1 MDKKHSEKFKEIAKK
16 IKYYREQ
23 KGLSQEKLAGM
34 VSISVSYLSKIEA
47 PNCDKTFS
55 LYVLFDIAQALE
67 VPVGKLL
74 E

>member
-1 MDKKHSEKFKEIAKK
+1 MCAVFDA
-16 IKYYREQ
+16 Y
-23 KGLSQEKLAGM
+23 
-34 VSISVSYLSKIEA
+34 
-47 PNCDKTFS
+47 DKTFS